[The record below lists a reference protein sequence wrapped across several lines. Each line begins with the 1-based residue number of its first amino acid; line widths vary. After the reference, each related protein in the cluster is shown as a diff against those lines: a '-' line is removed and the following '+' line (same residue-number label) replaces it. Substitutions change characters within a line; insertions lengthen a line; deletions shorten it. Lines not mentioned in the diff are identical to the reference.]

1 MMELCDVGLT
11 NLSDSAVVVGKVV
24 SNTVGANHANVEG
37 SYFTG
42 GSEGSAGGSSFNS
55 GAETA
60 VGVGPGEGSG
70 RVYQGLVFD
79 GQVSAVSSLDGPAA
93 VHFGVGALGG
103 SLIAVDVDIILGD
116 LAAQQQSQFFFGDV
130 AAHTAAVGVGSTQ
143 GYVVERVLLGC
154 AGGHNKM
161 TSHQAEYQDQ
171 RQQFAQCCVALHDL
185 SSLNIKSV
193 TLFTIGV
200 MARDS

>member
-1 MMELCDVGLT
+1 MLKAVISLEEVKEVPAGIAAVGGICHRLHFST
-11 NLSDSAVVVGKVV
+11 FRIHGDGSGVG
-24 SNTVGANHANVEG
+24 SGGTGAPPVAETAAPPVI
-37 SYFTG
+37 
-42 GSEGSAGGSSFNS
+42 AGGSSFNS

-70 RVYQGLVFD
+70 GIDQSLVFQ
-79 GQVSAVSSLDGPAA
+79 GQVGAVSSLDGPAT

-116 LAAQQQSQFFFGDV
+116 LAAQQQSQFFFSDV
-130 AAHTAAVGVGSTQ
+130 AAHTVAVGVGSTQ

-185 SSLNIKSV
+185 SSLNI
-193 TLFTIGV
+193 
-200 MARDS
+200 